1 MPTVKIYQ
9 FEVYDIQTDLT
20 KRSRRWGTLDGIE
33 NTKVATRVLRETE
46 TEVDASVIGISVA
59 GLTEIDFIPS
69 GQPETKQTMNPSF
82 LGSSLRDATRS
93 GVYRS

>member
-1 MPTVKIYQ
+1 MATVKIYQ
-9 FEVYDIQTDLT
+9 FEVYDIHSDQT

-69 GQPETKQTMNPSF
+69 GQPETKRTVDPSF
-82 LGSSLRDATRS
+82 LGSSLRDATRAGS
-93 GVYRS
+93 YRN